1 MITCRL
7 KGGLGNQMFQIA
19 TTYTLA
25 LKNNDSC
32 CFNFNHCHT
41 PLQGNSSNKYKDSI
55 LSKVNNSDI
64 IIERVGYTEP
74 KFSYDELPYANGL
87 VLDGYFQSEKYF
99 KEYRNEIIDLF
110 PINTKNVINFIN
122 GINLENKQITSVHIR
137 RGDYLSNP
145 EIHSPCSIEYYN
157 KSIKYIGSS
166 IFIFISDDIEWV
178 KENFIS
184 DNFYYS
190 PFNDELDDLALMVS
204 SDNNIIANSSFSW
217 WGAWLNRNNKKKVI
231 APKQWFGPL
240 GSKEIYDIIPENWI
254 KI

>member
-145 EIHSPCSIEYYN
+145 E
-157 KSIKYIGSS
+157 
-166 IFIFISDDIEWV
+166 
-178 KENFIS
+178 
-184 DNFYYS
+184 
-190 PFNDELDDLALMVS
+190 
-204 SDNNIIANSSFSW
+204 
-217 WGAWLNRNNKKKVI
+217 
-231 APKQWFGPL
+231 
-240 GSKEIYDIIPENWI
+240 
-254 KI
+254 